1 VGVTIKHDFLYSVER
16 EVAVS
21 IDTLWNAFTDTDAL
35 QAWYHPTML
44 NALAG
49 ATLSEAHVG
58 GKWQCAIEVPMDGS
72 VHCFYGRYT
81 AVESKKYLEHTMHYT
96 VNLDDFKARD
106 ENTPFHIVKIEF
118 EDRGD
123 NSFVRWAQYG
133 EMPEAQ
139 IEMTRQGMSNYL
151 DSLEQFLAN

>member
-1 VGVTIKHDFLYSVER
+1 MKHDFLYSVER
-16 EVAVS
+16 EVAYS
-21 IDTLWNAFTDTDAL
+21 IDTLWHAFTDTDAL
-35 QAWYHPTML
+35 QAWYHPTEL
-44 NALAG
+44 KSTDG
-49 ATLSEAHVG
+49 ATISEAHVN
-58 GKWQCAIEVPMDGS
+58 GKWQVAIEVPMDGS

-81 AVESKKYLEHTMHYT
+81 AVEPKKYLDHTMHYT

-106 ENTPFHIVKIEF
+106 ESTPFHIVKIEF

-123 NSFVRWAQYG
+123 KSYVRWSQFG

-139 IEMTRQGMSNYL
+139 IEMTRAGMNNYL

>member
-1 VGVTIKHDFLYSVER
+1 MKHDFLYAVER
-16 EVAVS
+16 EVQHS
-21 IDTLWNAFTDTDAL
+21 LDTLWNAFTDTDAL

-44 NALAG
+44 NAVAG
-49 ATLSEAHVG
+49 ATLSEAHVD
-58 GKWQCAIEVPMDGS
+58 GKWHCAIEVPMDGS

-81 AVESKKYLEHTMHYT
+81 AVEPKKYLEHTMHYT

-106 ENTPFHIVKIEF
+106 ESTPFHIVKIEF

-123 NSFVRWAQYG
+123 KSFVRWAQYG

-151 DSLEQFLAN
+151 DSLELFLAK

>member
-1 VGVTIKHDFLYSVER
+1 MKHDLLYSVER
-16 EVAVS
+16 EVAYS
-21 IDTLWNAFTDTDAL
+21 IDTLWHAFTDTDAL

-44 NALAG
+44 SAVAG
-49 ATLSEAHVG
+49 GTLSEAEVD

-81 AVESKKYLEHTMHYT
+81 AVEPMKYLEHTMHYT
-96 VNLDDFKARD
+96 VSLDDFKARD
-106 ENTPFHIVKIEF
+106 ETTPFHIVKIEF
-118 EDRGD
+118 EDRGEK
-123 NSFVRWAQYG
+123 SFVRWAQYG

-151 DSLEQFLAN
+151 DSLEQFLSR

>member
-1 VGVTIKHDFLYSVER
+1 MKHEFLYSVDR

-21 IDTLWNAFTDTDAL
+21 IDTLWHAFTDTDAL

-49 ATLSEAHVG
+49 ATLSEPRVD

-81 AVESKKYLEHTMHYT
+81 AVEPKKYLEHTMHYT

-106 ENTPFHIVKIEF
+106 ESTPFHIVKIEF
-118 EDRGD
+118 EDRGHK
-123 NSFVRWAQYG
+123 SFVRWAQYG

-151 DSLEQFLAN
+151 DSLELFLAK